1 MEDYERND
9 GSKEKPYFMSDS
21 LKDILKVKN
30 RFEDTDGDAL
40 QMDAVESSAEPQAQG
55 GSSQQIIEGSS

>member
-21 LKDILKVKN
+21 LKGILKVKN
-30 RFEDTDGDAL
+30 RFEGTDDDVQMVAL
-40 QMDAVESSAEPQAQG
+40 DSSAEHPG
-55 GSSQQIIEGSS
+55 